1 MKPLELAI
9 RKQLK
14 RFTLQAELSLNEEE
28 ARVLVLFGASG
39 SGKSVTLKCIA
50 GVIEPDAG
58 YISISGRAVF
68 DSRQNLSVKIQKR
81 NVGYVPQNYALF
93 PHLTVEQNIAF
104 GLHHEERI
112 ATTKRVRELL
122 GLMQLDGL
130 EKVYPRQ
137 LSGGQQQ
144 RVAFARALAPRPSIL
159 LLDEPFSALDVN
171 IRAELRQNL
180 AHLSRDLA
188 IPVVFIT
195 HDLEEAYMLAD
206 KLAVLD
212 KGQLLQ
218 SGSRDQIFYH
228 PDNERVARLLGI
240 RNIIAGKVTEVNS
253 DKRVA
258 LINCNG
264 LMLEAAIGQE
274 QVIPQ
279 PGTKLK
285 VCLRPENLELIRTG
299 EEVTLNSFRG
309 IITEEV
315 ARGSLYT
322 VYFAPLAGDLT
333 VFPPLEIELPA
344 RQYLALKSMDSGQW
358 QVRLEASA
366 AHLIFPE
373 VLSDQS

>member
-14 RFTLQAELSLNEEE
+14 SFTLEAELSLSEEE

-58 YISISGRAVF
+58 YIAISGRAIF

-104 GLHHEERI
+104 GLRYAERV

-130 EKVYPRQ
+130 EKFYPRQ

-159 LLDEPFSALDVN
+159 LLDEPFSALDGN

-228 PDNERVARLLGI
+228 PTSERVARLLGI
-240 RNIIAGKVTEVNS
+240 RNIIAGKVTEVS
-253 DKRVA
+253 SERRTA
-258 LINCNG
+258 LVNCDG

-274 QVIPQ
+274 QKIPL

-285 VCLRPENLELIRTG
+285 VCLRPESLELVRANEKETR
-299 EEVTLNSFRG
+299 NCFRG

-322 VYFAPLAGDLT
+322 VFFAPIVGNMT
-333 VFPPLEIELPA
+333 VVPPLEIELPA
-344 RQYLALKSMDSGQW
+344 RQYLALKSMDFGQW
-358 QVRLEASA
+358 QVRLASNT
-366 AHLIFPE
+366 AHLIFSE
-373 VLSDQS
+373 V